1 MREPVAV
8 VNLRRS
14 FSASLLSIL
23 VLSETCYCNC
33 LRVSYNYL
41 CSLVMTLDNN
51 YYSKPPYVTVKSI
64 IKVLADN
71 SGEKSGFGIL
81 VNRNISKLG

>member
-1 MREPVAV
+1 VAV

-14 FSASLLSIL
+14 FSASFLSIL
-23 VLSETCYCNC
+23 VLSETCYCNY
-33 LRVSYNYL
+33 LRVSSNCLY
-41 CSLVMTLDNN
+41 SLVNTLDNS
-51 YYSKPPYVTVKSI
+51 YCSKPVCVTVKSI

-81 VNRNISKLG
+81 VKRNISKAG